1 MLKVSTLFVVI
12 GSGVL
17 ASVGIA
23 HAGTPPI
30 QVPEP
35 SSIALLGVGAAAL
48 ALWHRGRKK

>member
-1 MLKVSTLFVVI
+1 MHRLFALLAVV

-17 ASVGIA
+17 ASAGIA
-23 HAGTPPI
+23 HAGGGAAI
-30 QVPEP
+30 VPEP